1 MPNIT
6 KLQLSEELY
15 DIVYDDTAI
24 LNRLDNIEDRIIFDN
39 AVATGYIEYTVTN
52 NTVPHGTNTIVGTLK
67 VNTTGL
73 YYVSLQYR
81 IGMYDQGQIS
91 TRLATSSSIDYNVSA
106 YSDSVTF
113 NAPTTTNTVIHQD
126 RMQLL
131 AGNTTYNIFVWHN
144 FGVALAFD
152 DSINWVNVFL
162 LGKYASSANRLVEE
176 DTRV

>member
-15 DIVYDDTAI
+15 NIVYDDTAI
-24 LNRLDNIEDRIIFDN
+24 LNRLDNIENRIIFDN
-39 AVATGYIEYTVTN
+39 AITTGHAEYSVLTT
-52 NTVPHGTNTIVGTLK
+52 TVPHGTNTIVATLR

-73 YYVSLQYR
+73 YYISLQYR
-81 IGMYDQGQIS
+81 IGMYDKGQIS
-91 TRLATSSSIDYNVSA
+91 TKLATSSTIEYSVPA

-113 NAPTTTNTVIHQD
+113 NAPTSTNTVIHQD

-131 AGNTTYNIFVWHN
+131 AANTTYNIFMWHD
-144 FGVALAFD
+144 FGVTVNFD
-152 DSINWVNVFL
+152 DSINWVNIFL
-162 LGKYASSANRLVEE
+162 LGKFTSNTNSIIEE